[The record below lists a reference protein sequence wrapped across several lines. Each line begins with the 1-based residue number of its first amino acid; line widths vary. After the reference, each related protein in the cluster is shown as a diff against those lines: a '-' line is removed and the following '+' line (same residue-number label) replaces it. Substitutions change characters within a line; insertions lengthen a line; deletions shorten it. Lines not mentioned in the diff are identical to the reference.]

1 MTRLSSRRHP
11 ALRGSRGYSL
21 IETMVALLVL
31 SIGLFGM
38 LNLASKGLRLAGSSS
53 YRAVAAQQAHA
64 MAEVLRANPS
74 ALGTTGTDATFAAPT
89 AAAASACLGSS
100 GCVRNDYVGNAV
112 AMWQSA
118 LATALPSGAGT
129 VCLDAAAATN
139 APAVSGA
146 TINWNC
152 SGAGQFVVK
161 VCWDD
166 ARTPTP
172 GGASSSAGFTAAGS
186 GMLCTWTGL

>member
-1 MTRLSSRRHP
+1 MIRPSSRRHQARRP
-11 ALRGSRGYSL
+11 ARGYTL
-21 IETMVALLVL
+21 IETMVALLLL
-31 SIGLFGM
+31 SVGLFGM
-38 LNLASKGLRLAGSSS
+38 LNLTSKGLRLTGSAN
-53 YRAVAAQQAHA
+53 YRSVAAQQAQA

-74 ALGTTGTDATFAAPT
+74 ALGVTGTDASFAAPT
-89 AAAASACLGSS
+89 AAAANACLGSS
-100 GCVRNDYVGNAV
+100 GCARNDYVGNAV

-118 LATALPSGAGT
+118 VAAALPRGAGT
-129 VCLDAAAATN
+129 VCRDDAAATN

-172 GGASSSAGFTAAGS
+172 GGATAAAGFAAGGS